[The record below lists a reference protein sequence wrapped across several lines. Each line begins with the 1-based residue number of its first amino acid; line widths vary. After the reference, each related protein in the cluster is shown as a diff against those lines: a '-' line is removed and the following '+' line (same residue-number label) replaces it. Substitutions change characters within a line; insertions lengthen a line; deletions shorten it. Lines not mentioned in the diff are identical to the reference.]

1 MNDFSRKIRIAFIV
15 WTLEGM
21 SGSEK
26 VVYDIVRKLDQRRY
40 YIVIVGF
47 ANGPVRKMYEDIG
60 AMVYVISKKKRVDF
74 QFIYDLRRILLNE
87 NIDIVNPHHFTPL
100 KYSFFATR
108 WAKVKLVYTE
118 HSRWQLEQLSPLK
131 SVLNRFFLL
140 NSDAVVAISKQIED
154 YYRNVLK
161 LKRDKIHFITN
172 GIDSG
177 LYEKG
182 NGNDVRQELGLDHG
196 EKILGMVA
204 NLRPEKNHKMLIS
217 AFSKVAKGLKNV
229 RLILVGLDCMGGE
242 IQRFA
247 AKSGVAEKIL
257 FLGQRGDVPK
267 LLKIFDLFCLP
278 SLYEGMPLTVLEAMA
293 SGIPVIG
300 SDVLGINEVIK
311 NNVNGLLFPIN
322 DEERLAE
329 LIKTLLVDD
338 DLRNRLGESGKSF
351 VEQNYCLDEKVKR
364 YDQLF
369 QMLCKV

>member
-1 MNDFSRKIRIAFIV
+1 
-15 WTLEGM
+15 M

-369 QMLCKV
+369 QMLTKA